1 VTKYAIE
8 VKSSDGFRP
17 MTLRQFD
24 TMTEATMYS
33 IAFEAMDPSI
43 ETRVVSVGETA
54 LLAQEAR
61 EVKP

>member
-1 VTKYAIE
+1 
-8 VKSSDGFRP
+8 